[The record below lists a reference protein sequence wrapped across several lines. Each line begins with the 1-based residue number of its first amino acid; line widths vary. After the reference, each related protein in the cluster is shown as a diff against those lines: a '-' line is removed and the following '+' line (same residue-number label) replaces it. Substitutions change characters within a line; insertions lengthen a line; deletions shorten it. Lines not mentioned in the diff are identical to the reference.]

1 MLFIY
6 GALPVGGI
14 ETFFVRMA
22 KERFREKLPTSI
34 LLLSKPEQSNNEL
47 LSEIKKY
54 ADVIFPEDIFYG
66 PSLFS
71 RRFPLLSPLKRKT
84 TLERLKDV
92 DQIHVFDGMHAMLG
106 YRIAKEL
113 DRNTPI
119 TIGFYHYIKYLW
131 GGNKV
136 SWHEKINR
144 SFIFNYLPDE
154 SLLFFSEGNR
164 NLYRKHKKK
173 SFDRSNTFRLGVI
186 DKKEVTLI
194 GNLIAPLKIVAIGR
208 LVEFKTYNFYMV
220 NVIKNLIERGIDV
233 KFDVYGDGPLKQ
245 EIQEK
250 INKFNLQ
257 DNFFL
262 KGTLDYSSFDS
273 TVSHYDLFIGSG
285 TAIIQAS
292 SLGVPCITGV
302 ENMIEPKTYG
312 YFCDIYQHEY
322 NLKGLEL
329 PLFSVEDIISEYIY
343 MSNVDRK
350 RLKEKHLDCI
360 DEFTNESCQQS
371 MDALKNIEMPAY
383 EFKFN
388 RWAYEL
394 SRVFDRLNMKF
405 NSKHPRR
412 TQFEDFRNINEK

>member
-22 KERFREKLPTSI
+22 KERFKENLPTSI
-34 LLLSKPEQSNNEL
+34 LLLSKPEKSNSEL
-47 LSEIKKY
+47 LAEIEKY
-54 ADVIFPEDIFYG
+54 ANVIFPEDIFYG
-66 PSLFS
+66 PSLFCH
-71 RRFPLLSPLKRKT
+71 RFPLLSPLKRKT

-131 GGNKV
+131 GGDKV
-136 SWHEKINR
+136 AWYEKLNR
-144 SFIFNYLPDE
+144 NFIFKYLPEE

-164 NLYRKHKKK
+164 DLYIKHKKQK
-173 SFDRSNTFRLGVI
+173 FSGSNTFRLGVV
-186 DKKEVTLI
+186 DRKPVTLS
-194 GNLIAPLKIVAIGR
+194 GDLKAPLKIVAVGR
-208 LVEFKTYNFYMV
+208 LVEFKTYNYFMLE
-220 NVIKNLIERGIDV
+220 VITRLLNKGVDIQFEI
-233 KFDVYGDGPLKQ
+233 YGDGPLKQ
-245 EIQEK
+245 DIQDK
-250 INKFNLQ
+250 INQANLQ
-257 DNFFL
+257 GKVAL
-262 KGTLDYSSFDS
+262 KGALDYSKFDE
-273 TVSHYDLFIGSG
+273 TIKNYDLFIGSG

-312 YFCDIYQHEY
+312 YFCDVWQYEY

-329 PLFSVEDIISEYIY
+329 PLINVEDIIYEYIRI
-343 MSNVDRK
+343 SNVDRK
-350 RLKEKHLDCI
+350 KLKEKHLDCI
-360 DEFTNESCQQS
+360 YKFTNESCQKS
-371 MDALKNIEMPAY
+371 MDALKNIEMPAC

-388 RWAYEL
+388 RWIYEL
-394 SRVFDRLNMKF
+394 SRVADRINMKF
-405 NSKHPRR
+405 NRRHPRR
-412 TQFEDFRNINEK
+412 TQFEDFRKINEK